1 MSEPSQPIVTTSL
14 GTNVKTL
21 KTEHLVHARPKQSA
35 R

>member
-1 MSEPSQPIVTTSL
+1 MEPSKPIVTASTSVL
-14 GTNVKTL
+14 TTNV